1 MSGRAAGLVLLVL
14 CELLAGLGLRNEA
27 LAARSRAE
35 AYNRDYVEYRRYA
48 GHYRHLRYS
57 LEAPQA
63 VRERLLLQIERD
75 QIESQAEL

>member
-1 MSGRAAGLVLLVL
+1 LI
-14 CELLAGLGLRNEA
+14 AGLGLRNEA

-48 GHYRHLRYS
+48 GHYRHLRYA

-63 VRERLLLQIERD
+63 VRERLLLEILRQEN
-75 QIESQAEL
+75 ESQPEL